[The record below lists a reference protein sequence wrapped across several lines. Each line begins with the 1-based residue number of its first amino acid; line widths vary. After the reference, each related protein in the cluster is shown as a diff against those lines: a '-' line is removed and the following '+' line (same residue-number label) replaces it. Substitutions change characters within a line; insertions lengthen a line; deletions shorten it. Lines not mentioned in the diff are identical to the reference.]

1 MSSPDQVALAVVG
14 GGPAGFAAARAYRE
28 AGGAGPVALIADEQA
43 IPYRRPP
50 LSKELLRGE
59 GDERELPLESERWLR
74 EQGVRLVATR
84 ALALD
89 PQARTVALADGRELS
104 YAGGHCLLAPGA
116 EPARLPLPGADDPRV
131 RVLRTL
137 HQLQLLLARLRPG
150 APVAVIG
157 SGFIGCEAA
166 ASLRRRGHP
175 VTLLS
180 AEPAPQTA
188 RLGDEVAAR
197 LRRWLELEGVEL
209 VGGVE
214 IDTIEHEE
222 EAVIVHAG
230 GAAVRAELVVM
241 AVGVRPR
248 IELARAA
255 GIALADDDA
264 AIATDAAMR
273 TDHAGVLAAG
283 DAARALHALAGRP
296 LRVEHW
302 GDALAQGAIAGRTA
316 AGADVRWEQ
325 VPGFWSTIGE
335 RTLKHAAWGDGHVRV
350 RVKDHPGGGFTAW
363 YSDEDGRLVG
373 VLAHEADD
381 DYERGRTLIAQG
393 ASAP

>member
-1 MSSPDQVALAVVG
+1 PLA
-14 GGPAGFAAARAYRE
+14 
-28 AGGAGPVALIADEQA
+28 
-43 IPYRRPP
+43 
-50 LSKELLRGE
+50 
-59 GDERELPLESERWLR
+59 SERWLR
-74 EQGVRLVATR
+74 AHDVRLVATR

-89 PQARTVALADGRELS
+89 PAARTVALADGRELG
-104 YAGGHCLLAPGA
+104 YAGGHCLLATGA
-116 EPARLPLPGADDPRV
+116 EPARLPLQGADDPRV

-137 HQLQLLLARLRPG
+137 AQLRLLVQRLRPE

-166 ASLRRRGHP
+166 VSLRRRGHP

-180 AEPAPQTA
+180 AEPAPQAA
-188 RLGDEVAAR
+188 RLGEEVAAR
-197 LRRWLELEGVEL
+197 LSTWLALEGVEL
-209 VGGVE
+209 RAGAE
-214 IDTIEHEE
+214 IDAIEHEAGAPDDAPSPAPGA
-222 EAVIVHAG
+222 AVVRAG
-230 GAAVRAELVVM
+230 DAAVRAELVVM

-255 GIALADDDA
+255 GIALADDGG

-273 TDHAGVLAAG
+273 TGHAGVLAAG
-283 DAARALHALAGRP
+283 DAARAQHALAGRP

-302 GDALAQGAIAGRTA
+302 GDALTQGAVAGRTA
-316 AGADVRWEQ
+316 AGAQARWDE

-335 RTLKHAAWGDGHVRV
+335 RTLKHAAWGDGHARV
-350 RVKDHPGGGFTAW
+350 RVEDHPGGGFTAW
-363 YSDEDGRLVG
+363 YGDEDGRLVG
-373 VLAHEADD
+373 VLAHDADD